1 MKPVFGFG
9 IAREEHFSLLPP
21 TLPDEFS
28 FLEVPGEILESRK
41 ICADLERYSARQR
54 KAVVIRDV
62 VQSYLADSAPFF
74 PLHLKVEFDRKF
86 RERCE
91 AAARLK
97 CRIISADFNL
107 ARALGD
113 PVYKKNL
120 LNLLRSIAGILDEF
134 KFIMLL
140 PLYFPADA
148 CSKSFAEFLSL
159 KKELFYPGFRFLLN
173 YRFHEEGAG
182 DMLNSV
188 VSDLSFERHFWRL
201 SYMPDSENLLRL
213 EELENMRPFWENIP
227 GNTPA
232 YVCFEP
238 GVIAPDQIM
247 INDLAHLLKKYR
259 SAGRE

>member
-54 KAVVIRDV
+54 KAVVIRDI

-134 KFIMLL
+134 KFIMIFSIHC
-140 PLYFPADA
+140 LYSFFNSPEKPVPNMASMTTVSGFKSSA
-148 CSKSFAEFLSL
+148 SKENFTCDINVLSIL
-159 KKELFYPGFRFLLN
+159 QKAVRASPFKFCAGSGQSEWICMSAPGTW
-173 YRFHEEGAG
+173 
-182 DMLNSV
+182 V
-188 VSDLSFERHFWRL
+188 
-201 SYMPDSENLLRL
+201 
-213 EELENMRPFWENIP
+213 
-227 GNTPA
+227 
-232 YVCFEP
+232 
-238 GVIAPDQIM
+238 
-247 INDLAHLLKKYR
+247 
-259 SAGRE
+259 